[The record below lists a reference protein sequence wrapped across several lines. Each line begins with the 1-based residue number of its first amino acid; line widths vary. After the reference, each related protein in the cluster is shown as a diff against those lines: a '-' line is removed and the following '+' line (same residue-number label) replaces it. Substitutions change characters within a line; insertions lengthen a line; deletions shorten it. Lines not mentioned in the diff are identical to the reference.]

1 MLCTIGDLIEDVV
14 VWLNS
19 EPKNQLNIG
28 SDTDSVI
35 MRTRGGSAANVAMF
49 SALTGTP
56 SRFIG
61 QVGNDNLGEQ
71 LCTSLRESGV
81 DVCTVAKGRTG
92 SIVVIVQPNGER
104 TFLTDRGVASELSVF
119 DASHLAG
126 VSIVHVPTYSLAL
139 DPLATTAV
147 QYIRAARA
155 TGALISID
163 ASSTSVLRN
172 YGVDR
177 YGALIASIAPDVF
190 LCNSDEAAL
199 LNLDSAHPMPGA
211 ELTVIKRG
219 ALPVMAISAAGTITT
234 ADAVTEVATPP
245 VAKIVDTTGAGD
257 AFAAGFLPTY
267 ASSRNVEEAITRGNS
282 IAARVLRSPGAT
294 LDAA

>member
-14 VWLNS
+14 VWLND
-19 EPKNQLNIG
+19 ELNIG

-49 SALTGTP
+49 GALNGTA

-71 LCTSLRESGV
+71 LCASLRESGV
-81 DVCTVAKGRTG
+81 DVCTVAEGRTG

-104 TFLTDRGVASELSVF
+104 TFLTDRGVASQLSLF

-147 QYIRAARA
+147 QYIRAARTA
-155 TGALISID
+155 GALISID
-163 ASSTSVLRN
+163 ASSTSVLRD

-177 YGALIASIAPDVF
+177 YAALVASIAPDVF
-190 LCNSDEAAL
+190 LCNNDEAAL
-199 LNLDSAHPMPGA
+199 LNIDSAHPMPGA
-211 ELTVIKRG
+211 KLSVIKHG
-219 ALPVMAISAAGTITT
+219 ALPVAAITAAG
-234 ADAVTEVATPP
+234 AVTEVATPP
-245 VAKIVDTTGAGD
+245 VANIVDTTGAGD
-257 AFAAGFLPTY
+257 AFAAGFLPVY
-267 ASSRNVEEAITRGNS
+267 ATSRNIKDAITNGNL

-294 LDAA
+294 LDAK

>member
-19 EPKNQLNIG
+19 EQKSQLKIELNNG
-28 SDTDSVI
+28 SDTDSIIV
-35 MRTRGGSAANVAMF
+35 RTRGGSAANVAMF
-49 SALTGTP
+49 GALNGTP

-71 LCTSLRESGV
+71 LCASLRESGV
-81 DVCTVAKGRTG
+81 DVCTVAEGRTG
-92 SIVVIVQPNGER
+92 SIVVIVQPSGER
-104 TFLTDRGVASELSVF
+104 TFLTDRGVASELSLF

-155 TGALISID
+155 AGALISID
-163 ASSTSVLRN
+163 ASSTSVLRD
-172 YGVDR
+172 YGIDR
-177 YGALIASIAPDVF
+177 YSDLIASIAPDVF
-190 LCNSDEAAL
+190 LCNNDEAAL
-199 LNLDSAHPMPGA
+199 LNIDSAHPMSGA

-219 ALPVMAISAAGTITT
+219 ALPVAATTAAG
-234 ADAVTEVATPP
+234 AVTEVATPQ
-245 VAKIVDTTGAGD
+245 VANIVDTTGAGD
-257 AFAAGFLPTY
+257 AFAAGFLPAYTTSRDIAQAIEHGHAL
-267 ASSRNVEEAITRGNS
+267 AS
-282 IAARVLRSPGAT
+282 RVLRSPGAT
-294 LDAA
+294 LDAR

>member
-19 EPKNQLNIG
+19 ELKNQINIG
-28 SDTDSVI
+28 SDSDSVI
-35 MRTRGGSAANVAMF
+35 VRTRGGSAANVAMF
-49 SALTGTP
+49 GALNGTP

-71 LCTSLRESGV
+71 LCASLRESGV
-81 DVCTVAKGRTG
+81 DVCTVAEGRTG

-104 TFLTDRGVASELSVF
+104 TFLTDRGVASDLSVF

-126 VSIVHVPTYSLAL
+126 VSVVHVPTYSLAL

-147 QYIRAARA
+147 QYMRAARA
-155 TGALISID
+155 AGALISID
-163 ASSTSVLRN
+163 ASSTSVLRD
-172 YGVDR
+172 YGIDR
-177 YGALIASIAPDVF
+177 YSALIASIAPDVF
-190 LCNSDEAAL
+190 LCNNDEAAL
-199 LNLDSAHPMPGA
+199 LNIDSAHPMHGA
-211 ELTVIKRG
+211 DLTVIKRG
-219 ALPVMAISAAGTITT
+219 ALPVTAITASGAA
-234 ADAVTEVATPP
+234 TEVAAPP
-245 VAKIVDTTGAGD
+245 VANIVDTTGAGD

-267 ASSRNVEEAITRGNS
+267 SSARNIADAITHGNS

-294 LDAA
+294 LDAG

>member
-1 MLCTIGDLIEDVV
+1 VLCTIGDLIEDVV
-14 VWLNS
+14 VWLNG
-19 EPKNQLNIG
+19 ELKDQINIG

-35 MRTRGGSAANVAMF
+35 VRTRGGSAANVAMF
-49 SALTGTP
+49 GALTGTP

-71 LCTSLRESGV
+71 LCASLRGSGV
-81 DVCTVAKGRTG
+81 DVCTVAEGRTG
-92 SIVVIVQPNGER
+92 SIVVVVQPNGER
-104 TFLTDRGVASELSVF
+104 TFLTDRGVASDLSVF

-155 TGALISID
+155 AGALISVD
-163 ASSTSVLRN
+163 ASSISVLRD
-172 YGVDR
+172 YGIDR
-177 YGALIASIAPDVF
+177 YSDLIASLAPDVF
-190 LCNSDEAAL
+190 LCNNDEAAL
-199 LNLDSAHPMPGA
+199 LNIDSAHPMPGA
-211 ELTVIKRG
+211 ALTVIKRG
-219 ALPVMAISAAGTITT
+219 ALPVTAVTAAGV
-234 ADAVTEVATPP
+234 VTEVATPP
-245 VAKIVDTTGAGD
+245 VANIVDTTGAGD

-267 ASSRNVEEAITRGNS
+267 VTSRNIEDAITNGNL

-294 LDAA
+294 LDAR